1 MDTRSEFSSRFGFLM
16 AAAGSAVGL
25 GNIWG
30 FPTQTAENGGGA
42 FVLVYLFLTFV
53 LAYPVLMA
61 ELLIGRHGRTHIMGS
76 LGKISSGPV
85 SRKAS
90 IFISIYALV
99 VVSLILSFYSIVAGW
114 MLTSFLDP
122 VARLLDMNNVAT
134 WLTAFSL
141 ERNLLAGLTF
151 LVLTV
156 WVINRGVKDG
166 IEAWSSRLMPLM
178 IIIIIGLIGY
188 VMTLDGAEE
197 GLRIFLTPDFSR
209 VLDPELVISALGQA
223 FFSLSLGVGTM
234 MIYGSYVNR
243 KENMVKLGA
252 YVAILD
258 TSIAVLAGL
267 LIIPAMYVAQHNGVS
282 IYAADGSLLSGDTLV
297 FSVLPQLFS
306 SLGSAEIPL
315 SLFFFALL
323 SIAALTSSISM
334 LEVPVAYVSEDS
346 RFHSSRHRAAYLM
359 AIIVAIMVITILFN
373 FESLFGLVIGF
384 TTQISQ
390 PLIGILFCIYA
401 GWIWQRNSVLKELAQ
416 GNPEVANSLFWRIW
430 PNYIR
435 FVCPI
440 LLGLVYWQ
448 SLS

>member
-1 MDTRSEFSSRFGFLM
+1 
-16 AAAGSAVGL
+16 
-25 GNIWG
+25 
-30 FPTQTAENGGGA
+30 
-42 FVLVYLFLTFV
+42 
-53 LAYPVLMA
+53 
-61 ELLIGRHGRTHIMGS
+61 
-76 LGKISSGPV
+76 
-85 SRKAS
+85 
-90 IFISIYALV
+90 
-99 VVSLILSFYSIVAGW
+99 
-114 MLTSFLDP
+114 
-122 VARLLDMNNVAT
+122 
-134 WLTAFSL
+134 
-141 ERNLLAGLTF
+141 
-151 LVLTV
+151 
-156 WVINRGVKDG
+156 VKDG

-306 SLGSAEIPL
+306 SLGSAEIPS